1 MPFKWSKQKSA
12 CGISVVKRKNRR
24 GFYHGNFH
32 FGGAEESLYEQ
43 EPGEPQGFVWLSFG
57 GPEEDRTPEP
67 FGCEQAP
74 GTFSEC
80 FRLFLAVSAP
90 LHFIFKPL

>member
-1 MPFKWSKQKSA
+1 MGLFIQQMPFKWSKQKSV

-67 FGCEQAP
+67 FGCEKS
-74 GTFSEC
+74 SEH
-80 FRLFLAVSAP
+80 FLHY
-90 LHFIFKPL
+90 L